1 MNIKNVLA
9 IMALSLCLQTVQ
21 ARVALLIG
29 NDNYSDKIFPELDQ
43 AVNDTDRLANKLK
56 VLGFSVI
63 QKKNLSYEKMR
74 EAIRE
79 FNQAL
84 RKNNEVGLFYYA
96 GHGMQIE
103 GENYLIPIKA
113 HISREFEVKTEA
125 VNTELVLN
133 AMYDAKTKINLVILD
148 ACRDNI
154 FSSRGASRGL
164 ANIAR
169 KNTFIAYATQPNESA
184 EDGTFMDFLASRITE
199 KLSIDQM
206 FKKVINDVREQTGGM
221 QVPSFTYNLLTDF
234 YFNLPDKKVTA
245 SVPTQMHLLR
255 IKPTPKK
262 KRHALLPSTPI
273 VSQLVAPLPLESCLM
288 IEPEMV
294 NIKGGCYQMGSTT
307 SEKNRSSDEKQKT
320 VCIDNFEMGKF
331 EVTQQQWLDI
341 MGDRPS
347 NFRNNQY
354 PVESV
359 SWKDVQKF
367 IEKLNAKTNN
377 SYRLPT
383 EEEWEY
389 AARSG
394 NNGVYHWGNTIDC
407 SKANYNGCDIERT
420 TEVGSYPPNRFGL
433 YDMSGNV
440 WEWMC
445 SKYDRSYDGNKN
457 QCLSKTNSNFG
468 YFTIRGGSWA
478 SGKGRLRSANRSK
491 GGLKT
496 REYNLGFRLAR
507 TH

>member
-1 MNIKNVLA
+1 M
-9 IMALSLCLQTVQ
+9 QTAQ

-29 NDNYSDKIFPELDQ
+29 NDNYSDKIFPQLDQ

-56 VLGFSVI
+56 ALGFSVI
-63 QKKNLSYEKMR
+63 QKENLSFEKMR

-79 FNQAL
+79 FNEAL
-84 RKNNEVGLFYYA
+84 RENNEVGLFYYA
-96 GHGMQIE
+96 GHGMQID
-103 GENYLIPIKA
+103 GDNYLIPVKA

-184 EDGTFMDFLASRITE
+184 EDGTFMDFLATRITE

-234 YFNLPDKKVTA
+234 YFNAPEESVMAPTPTKIYA
-245 SVPTQMHLLR
+245 SRANIL
-255 IKPTPKK
+255 PKK
-262 KRHALLPSTPI
+262 KRQALLPSTPLI
-273 VSQLVAPLPLESCLM
+273 SKLVVPLPVESCLM

-294 NIKGGCYQMGSTT
+294 HIEGNCYNMGSTG
-307 SEKNRSSDEKQKT
+307 SEESRSSDEAQKK
-320 VCIDNFEMGKF
+320 VCVDNFEMGKF
-331 EVTQQQWLDI
+331 EVTQKQWLDI

-347 NFRNNQY
+347 NFRNNRY

-367 IEKLNAKTNN
+367 IVKLNAKTNN
-377 SYRLPT
+377 HYRLPT

-394 NNGVYHWGNTIDC
+394 SKSAYYWGNTIDC
-407 SKANYNGCDIERT
+407 SKANYHDCEIDRT
-420 TEVGSYPPNRFGL
+420 TEVGSYPPNGFGL

-445 SKYDRSYDGNKN
+445 SEYDRDNNGNKKS
-457 QCLSKTNSNFG
+457 CLHKTDSNFG
-468 YFTIRGGSWA
+468 RFTIRGGSWT

-491 GGLKT
+491 GGMKT

-507 TH
+507 SA

>member
-1 MNIKNVLA
+1 
-9 IMALSLCLQTVQ
+9 
-21 ARVALLIG
+21 
-29 NDNYSDKIFPELDQ
+29 DKIFPELDQ

-56 VLGFSVI
+56 GLGFSVI
-63 QKKNLSYEKMR
+63 QKQNLNFEKMR

-84 RKNNEVGLFYYA
+84 KENNEVGLFYYA

-164 ANIAR
+164 ASIAR
-169 KNTFIAYATQPNESA
+169 KNTFIAYATQPSESA
-184 EDGTFMDFLASRITE
+184 EDGTFMDFLVNRITE

-234 YFNLPDKKVTA
+234 YFNFPDKKITTLIQ
-245 SVPTQMHLLR
+245 SPIRLLR
-255 IKPTPKK
+255 TKRSSPKK
-262 KRHALLPSTPI
+262 KRQALLPSASI
-273 VSQLVAPLPLESCLM
+273 VSKLVAPLPVESCLM

-294 NIKGGCYQMGSTT
+294 NIKAGCYQMGSMN
-307 SEKNRSSDEKQKT
+307 SEKNRSSDEKQKE
-320 VCIDNFEMGKF
+320 VCVDSFEMGKF

-394 NNGVYHWGNTIDC
+394 NEDAYHWGNTIDC
-407 SKANYNGCDIERT
+407 SNANYDDCQIDRT
-420 TEVGSYPPNRFGL
+420 TTVGSYPANHFGL

-445 SKYDRSYDGNKN
+445 SKYDGYYKDNKN
-457 QCLSKTNSNFG
+457 QCLSKSDSNFG

-491 GGLKT
+491 GGIKT

>member
-1 MNIKNVLA
+1 MTLG
-9 IMALSLCLQTVQ
+9 LCIQTAQ

-29 NDNYSDKIFPELDQ
+29 NDNYNDKIFPELDQ

-56 VLGFSVI
+56 MLGFTVI
-63 QKKNLSYEKMR
+63 QKENLSFEKMR

-79 FNQAL
+79 FNEAL
-84 RKNNEVGLFYYA
+84 QKNNEVGLFYYA
-96 GHGMQIE
+96 GHGMQIQ
-103 GENYLIPIKA
+103 GDNYLIPIKA

-184 EDGTFMDFLASRITE
+184 EDGTFMDFLSNRITE

-234 YFNLPDKKVTA
+234 YFNPPEKTVTA
-245 SVPTQMHLLR
+245 FAPMQIHPSR
-255 IKPTPKK
+255 INIKPKK
-262 KRHALLPSTPI
+262 KRQALLPSSPI
-273 VSQLVAPLPLESCLM
+273 VSKLVAPLPLESCLM

-294 NIKGGCYQMGSTT
+294 NIKKGCYQMGSTI
-307 SEKNRSSDEKQKT
+307 SEDSRSSDEKQKT
-320 VCIDNFEMGKF
+320 VCVDSFEMGKF
-331 EVTQQQWLDI
+331 EVTQKLWLDI

-367 IEKLNAKTNN
+367 IEKLNTKTNN

-394 NNGVYHWGNTIDC
+394 SDSAYHWGNTIDC
-407 SKANYNGCDIERT
+407 SKANYDGCKIDRT

-433 YDMSGNV
+433 HDMSGNV

-445 SKYDRSYDGNKN
+445 SEYDRDHEDSKN
-457 QCLSKTNSNFG
+457 QCLSKTDRNFG
-468 YFTIRGGSWA
+468 RFTIRGGSWT

-491 GGLKT
+491 GGMKT

-507 TH
+507 THYALNH